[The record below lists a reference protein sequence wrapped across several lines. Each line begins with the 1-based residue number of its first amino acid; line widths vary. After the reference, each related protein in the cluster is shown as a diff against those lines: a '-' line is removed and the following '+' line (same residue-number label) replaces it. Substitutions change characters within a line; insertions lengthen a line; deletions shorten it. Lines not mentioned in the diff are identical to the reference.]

1 MKSLNAKRIA
11 AIAASLAIGVAVA
24 AQGVT
29 FGSVPIINNQGQPVV
44 QIVVGSGAKPSDG
57 VVAAN
62 IAAAIGSLAHTTQN
76 ITATVSGRSQV
87 NCVVTTPTCTLS
99 NQQVW
104 LGEKGL
110 TVGKGSYSI
119 SALIGSV
126 LNGGVLNSGNLP
138 YTKAI
143 PNYNTQTTYQEFVY
157 PDNSGMP
164 STGYALTASPTYPSA
179 WEGSSAL
186 LTMPI
191 QVVSDN
197 GGGMSFSRF
206 NNQSYDA
213 VVRLSNSQVPG
224 LLSSSGTY
232 QESEFLWVG
241 GFPVYNQSS
250 NAASFQ
256 LVDPVAAYQV
266 QFNKP
271 IQNKTNG
278 ASTNTQFSLLGQNW
292 TVYNLQPPATSVYP
306 TSSNFIVG
314 GNVTLAQAS
323 TPLTTVYVGHNITS
337 GPFTVVLNDLSYPT
351 SGGLSNAALSVY
363 KNGVLTNV
371 TSAGPAGNT
380 QVTINASG
388 SKLFISVPQT
398 FPGLYAYQK
407 WAKIQLFSNTFNV
420 TSGKDF
426 NEGTNGHKW
435 VALLRWTTNQ
445 SVGPA
450 TQNSF
455 NANAALSGIVIYS
468 NTTQGSGNPSVLT
481 AGQSMSFISNPAV
494 WKLNFVGD
502 SLGSPGSGNTN
513 FDTLSFSTNIGSN
526 VKYQN
531 PNGDGV
537 ISVASANVVT
547 YGTTGAETPSASG
560 NPKVLIG
567 NVTEGTN
574 YFTVSSSLP
583 NAFQIV
589 PSSPFPAP
597 TSNLQQVTYN
607 LNAYQYQAYATVN
620 SLGITN
626 LASQPNSGL
635 VVQLLN
641 NGVNSLLVS
650 SNNQLTGLLV
660 DGYRNGQYEQVPVTQ
675 AFNGF
680 NQNQTASSLLN
691 NVTGVQLPTAFP
703 APGVTVNVYETSNV
717 VNSGNAANSANTVL
731 LGSLTYAG
739 PVLQYSVSSE
749 STPATPSAV
758 SSNVV
763 YIGENNQNVNFRLN
777 PVTASNTVARAE
789 YFTYNVP
796 EYTSA
801 TATSPSATT
810 QIQITNSSSGAD
822 GAWGG
827 YNLNTSYGS
836 VSPNGGGTLTSAISY
851 ISSQGSQVKAGPGF
865 RTERGSEVAT
875 VGTTSVTYDM
885 ARGVDS
891 LQFVVGP
898 ATGSN
903 TLSTSSLYGPY
914 GVGQATNLQ
923 NVTIGRVNAT
933 CTFTTSSCN
942 VTGLNS
948 LTATPS
954 VSTAVVGNPLNTAQN
969 PIAVLDSQANNSS
982 AMIVVGS
989 KYVNSVAAQI
999 FAQQPSLAS
1008 FGPSTDSVIVQA
1020 FGNKI
1025 LVAGYTAN
1033 QTVQAG
1039 NQFIQDLLQNAS
1051 S

>member
-110 TVGKGSYSI
+110 TVGAGSYSI

-126 LNGGVLNSGNLP
+126 LNGGSLNSGNLQ
-138 YTKAI
+138 YTKSLLGG
-143 PNYNTQTTYQEFVY
+143 PNTKAYTY
-157 PDNSGMP
+157 PD
-164 STGYALTASPTYPSA
+164 
-179 WEGSSAL
+179 GSSAPF
-186 LTMPI
+186 TISTSPNYPSVYEGVGPI
-191 QVVSDN
+191 SVQSSVIAGTN
-197 GGGMSFSRF
+197 GGGMQFTRMT
-206 NNQSYDA
+206 NNSQDNI
-213 VVRLSNSQVPG
+213 VRLSQSQVPG
-224 LLSSSGTY
+224 LLSNSGTY
-232 QESEFLWVG
+232 QESEFIWLG
-241 GFPVYNQSS
+241 GFPVYDQAS
-250 NAASFQ
+250 NVSNFGLLDTQ
-256 LVDPVAAYQV
+256 AAYQV
-266 QFNKP
+266 SFGKP
-271 IQNKTNG
+271 IQVKTNG
-278 ASTNTQFSLLGQNW
+278 AATNAQFTLLGQNW
-292 TVYNLQPPATSVYP
+292 TVYGMTPPTGIAVP
-306 TSSNFIVG
+306 SNSFVVG
-314 GNVTLAQAS
+314 GNATFAQAS
-323 TPLTTVYVGHNITS
+323 TPQTTVYVGHNITS
-337 GPFTVVLNDLSYPT
+337 GPFTVVLNDLSYPN
-351 SGGLSNAALSVY
+351 SNGLSNAALSIY

-371 TSAGPAGNT
+371 TSVGPAGNT

-435 VALLRWTTNQ
+435 VALLRWTSNQ
-445 SVGPA
+445 TLASNG
-450 TQNSF
+450 NS
-455 NANAALSGIVIYS
+455 ANAALQSIILYTNQS
-468 NTTQGSGNPSVLT
+468 ESTMLNP
-481 AGQSMSFISNPAV
+481 GQSLNIIGNPAV
-494 WKLNFVGD
+494 WKLSFVGD
-502 SLGSPGSGNTN
+502 SLGTPGSGNSN
-513 FDTLSFSTNIGSN
+513 YDPLTLSTSTGYNVAYQNAGGQNSDAVGKYTFSTSGTPAATGS
-526 VKYQN
+526 
-531 PNGDGV
+531 
-537 ISVASANVVT
+537 SANN
-547 YGTTGAETPSASG
+547 YY
-560 NPKVLIG
+560 
-567 NVTEGTN
+567 NVNDSMIKEAAN

-583 NAFQIV
+583 NAFIV
-589 PSSPFPAP
+589 SPESGATAP
-597 TSNLQQVTYN
+597 TSNLQNLQYN
-607 LNAYQYQAYATVN
+607 LDTYQFVPANAVDAAGTA
-620 SLGITN
+620 N
-626 LASQPNSGL
+626 LIAGGAPVDAGL
-635 VVQLLN
+635 VAVLQN
-641 NGVNSLLVS
+641 NGVAGNYVTT
-650 SNNQLTGLLV
+650 SNPLTVQVTGYSK
-660 DGYRNGQYEQVPVTQ
+660 DGQSTTTSPSFT
-675 AFNGF
+675 FNGF
-680 NQNQTASSLLN
+680 NTQVLQGTTLANLTDISLSYA
-691 NVTGVQLPTAFP
+691 LPK
-703 APGVTVNVYETSNV
+703 PGVNVLVFETSNV
-717 VNSGNAANSANTVL
+717 MQNATILSGAGAANSVL
-731 LGSLTYAG
+731 LGALYYNG
-739 PVLQYSVSSE
+739 PAVTYSV
-749 STPATPSAV
+749 PSLSYMQLGNSGSV
-758 SSNVV
+758 T
-763 YIGENNQNVNFRLN
+763 YTGENNNVNFQLAATSN
-777 PVTASNTVARAE
+777 PSNSVARQN
-789 YFTYNVP
+789 YFTYTIP
-796 EYTSA
+796 EITTS
-801 TATSPSATT
+801 TSSTPNAN
-810 QIQITNSSSGAD
+810 IMVDLTNSSTILS
-822 GAWGG
+822 
-827 YNLNTSYGS
+827 
-836 VSPNGGGTLTSAISY
+836 SPFYWMNSSTEGNNAVVY
-851 ISSQGSQVKAGPGF
+851 QSSQNNYVKAQQGF
-865 RTERGSEVAT
+865 RTERGSEVSSI
-875 VGTTSVTYDM
+875 GTTSVTLDM
-885 ARGVDS
+885 ARSLDS

-903 TLSTSSLYGPY
+903 TTSTSKMYGPY

-923 NVTIGRVNAT
+923 NVTIGKVNAT